1 MPWAG
6 KWSLVPTFFLLPDD
20 GSFGL
25 FHVVSGWTGGSAAG
39 QVVATAGGS
48 RVASKI
54 ACQGS
59 FHGLPCS
66 LTWGLL
72 SALSELSRLPERPLL
87 GDPSRHPVGCLLRHS
102 ACPHARIRGR

>member
-59 FHGLPCS
+59 FHGLPCL
-66 LTWGLL
+66 LTWG
-72 SALSELSRLPERPLL
+72 STERPK
-87 GDPSRHPVGCLLRHS
+87 RTKPV
-102 ACPHARIRGR
+102 ARTATVR